1 MLNVHVVHLVVD
13 LLAHLPQQLLLE
25 RPLLLEQCLVLG
37 DKHLQRFTRTLLRLN
52 LRVHLLLQLAY
63 LVSVIFHDFD
73 LLS

>member
-1 MLNVHVVHLVVD
+1 MLNVHIVHLVVN

-37 DKHLQRFTRTLLRLN
+37 DEHLQRFARALLRLD
-52 LRVHLLLQLAY
+52 LRVQLLLQLTY